1 MRAERRRRVAEA
13 FGWIRRRLTFGGRR
27 VTDGAV
33 RLPTVMTFVVAMFA
47 ATMALVWFGYVATR
61 EWRSGTTLLLE
72 RRANEALALVRA
84 ALSADMKGA
93 WITTLVPFNTTMLD
107 EDPPYSMFQISART
121 FARFP
126 YPESFVLWKH
136 TGSDDGNTYVF
147 NRADRPP
154 PWETRPSSDDPFPV
168 VLVRDPAAL
177 AGLVADVRKHATA
190 TAPFIMLE
198 RPIDGTPYQI
208 VAHALFASGPS
219 HALLG
224 FMAFTVNERWL
235 HAQYFDPL
243 VEQVEKIGG
252 GQGLSITVSDDEGR
266 AVTKAAPVE
275 PHTGDLHTRFPLLF
289 IDPVFVKSIPSPPT
303 RVREWTVHVRS
314 LPDQTLLAT
323 LQGARRM
330 FILISIAAGAS
341 LLALVLTVR
350 ADRASAALASMKS
363 DFVAAVT
370 HELKTPVAFIR
381 LVGDTLANGRYTSPK
396 TVQEYAG
403 LLSVEATRLSG
414 LIDNLLTYARY
425 SSSPAASPTG
435 LADVEPADLVED
447 ALQGFRPVLANL
459 EFDLV
464 IDVPPDLPQI
474 CVDRPAM
481 IQALD
486 NIVDNAIKYST
497 TRKYLTVKGTATAT
511 SVTLTVRD
519 RGTGIAAQGP
529 VACLRTLLSGRQRY
543 RQRQRP
549 RPADRETHRR
559 EPWRSDRGAQLRGI
573 GNRSRPDAADRP
585 PSKRVSV
592 PERSK
597 HMAKRVL
604 IIEDDKA
611 IARLLRDNLEYEGFV
626 VETCDDG
633 HDALASV
640 KRFTPDLLLLDLMLP
655 HGADGFAICRAL
667 NESPTRVPV
676 IILSARGQKE
686 DRIKGLTL
694 GADDYVTKPFALDE
708 LLARVHA
715 VLRRTKPPIDQ
726 LRLGNTV
733 IDFRRLQAYCGA
745 KRVDLTDREFEILH
759 CLAERAGHVVT
770 RDELLHLVWGYSDAP
785 LTRTVDN
792 FIFRLRH
799 KLEPDP
805 RHPTYIRKAYGD
817 GYRLIIE

>member
-1 MRAERRRRVAEA
+1 MIETESVSASARATADQPTTVVRAEHRRLIVKAFERIRRHLTFDRRRV
-13 FGWIRRRLTFGGRR
+13 TGG
-27 VTDGAV
+27 TV

-61 EWRSGTTLLLE
+61 EWRSGTNLLLE

-107 EDPPYSMFQISART
+107 EDPPYSMFQVSART

-126 YPESFVLWKH
+126 YPESFVLWKQ
-136 TGSDDGNTYVF
+136 TRLLGEARESDAGVTAAGPDEGNTYVF

-168 VLVRDPAAL
+168 VLVRDPPAL

-190 TAPFIMLE
+190 ASPFIMLE

-224 FMAFTVNERWL
+224 FMAFTVNQQWL
-235 HAQYFDPL
+235 RAQYFDPL

-266 AVTKAAPVE
+266 SVTSGAPVE
-275 PHTGDLHTRFPLLF
+275 PHAGDLHTRFPLLF
-289 IDPVFVKSIPSPPT
+289 IDPAFVKSIPSRPT

-341 LLALVLTVR
+341 LLALVLMVR

-370 HELKTPVAFIR
+370 HELKTPVALIR

-403 LLSVEATRLSG
+403 LLSVEASRLGSS
-414 LIDNLLTYARY
+414 IDNLLTYARY
-425 SSSPAASPTG
+425 SSSPAASTTE
-435 LADVEPADLVED
+435 LADVDPADLVED
-447 ALQGFRPVLANL
+447 ALQGMRPVLANL
-459 EFDLV
+459 EFDLIV
-464 IDVPPDLPQI
+464 DVPPDLPQI

-497 TRKYLTVKGTATAT
+497 TEKYLAVQGTATAR

-519 RGTGIAAQGP
+519 RGTGIARKDLSRVFERFYRGGN
-529 VACLRTLLSGRQRY
+529 VAVSGSGLGLPIAKRIVESHGGQIAVRSSVGSGTEVDVTLPIGRR
-543 RQRQRP
+543 
-549 RPADRETHRR
+549 
-559 EPWRSDRGAQLRGI
+559 RGA
-573 GNRSRPDAADRP
+573 
-585 PSKRVSV
+585 
-592 PERSK
+592 
-597 HMAKRVL
+597 
-604 IIEDDKA
+604 
-611 IARLLRDNLEYEGFV
+611 
-626 VETCDDG
+626 
-633 HDALASV
+633 
-640 KRFTPDLLLLDLMLP
+640 
-655 HGADGFAICRAL
+655 
-667 NESPTRVPV
+667 
-676 IILSARGQKE
+676 
-686 DRIKGLTL
+686 
-694 GADDYVTKPFALDE
+694 
-708 LLARVHA
+708 
-715 VLRRTKPPIDQ
+715 
-726 LRLGNTV
+726 
-733 IDFRRLQAYCGA
+733 
-745 KRVDLTDREFEILH
+745 
-759 CLAERAGHVVT
+759 
-770 RDELLHLVWGYSDAP
+770 
-785 LTRTVDN
+785 
-792 FIFRLRH
+792 
-799 KLEPDP
+799 
-805 RHPTYIRKAYGD
+805 
-817 GYRLIIE
+817 